1 VVELLGYLASAILI
15 FSLTRRS
22 VVWLRIIG
30 LVGAALFA
38 VYALLVG
45 AIPVAITNGVIIC
58 IHSYFLWQAYRY
70 QEFFSLLEVQP
81 SSPYLGQFLDFHRA
95 DIARYQPDFDF
106 ALTGDDMPF
115 LVLRDMVPAGVFIGR
130 ETAPGVVAVRVD
142 YVTPQYRDLKTARF
156 LFRRPGPLEE
166 HGITTVTAA
175 AVTDAHRRYLTR
187 LGFEPTGPATYRL
200 VLQP

>member
-1 VVELLGYLASAILI
+1 MVELLGYLASAILI

-30 LVGAALFA
+30 LVGATLFA
-38 VYALLVG
+38 IYGLLVG
-45 AIPVAITNGVIIC
+45 AVPVAITNGVIIC

-70 QEFFSLLEVQP
+70 EEFFSLLEVQP
-81 SSPYLGQFLDFHRA
+81 SSPYLGQFLDFHHA
-95 DIARYQPDFDF
+95 EIARFQPDFDF
-106 ALTGDDMPF
+106 VLTDEDIPF

-130 ETAPGVVAVRVD
+130 EMATGVVAVRLD
-142 YVTPQYRDLKTARF
+142 YVTPQYRDLKSARF
-156 LFRRPGPLEE
+156 LFRRPGPLAE
-166 HGITTVTAA
+166 HGITAVTAS

-187 LGFEPTGPATYRL
+187 LGFEPTGTGTYRL